1 MSLAP
6 HGTNCGESMAW
17 AGFVLIRFYASINP
31 FSTNRSIWEHFT
43 CIKAWSHGPVSL
55 KSRKV
60 RPRIV

>member
-31 FSTNRSIWEHFT
+31 FSTNRSVWEQLRV
-43 CIKAWSHGPVSL
+43 SRHGLMALSV
-55 KSRKV
+55 
-60 RPRIV
+60 